1 VTFCGSSKR
10 SLAARDLVV
19 DASVAGAAG
28 GLDAK
33 HATAVRCRDFLAAM
47 LAQTSHSLVLSFEIE
62 REWDDH
68 QSGFARAWRRSMDAR
83 RRVVRTVVLPHQQ
96 LRRGVENC
104 PVSDA
109 AKEAMVKDLLLIEAA
124 LASDDTVVSRDDAVR
139 DLFRANLNRVRALSR
154 IVWVNPDRDE
164 EEPIVWLRA
173 GARAERHRLLGYA
186 PGGSA

>member
-1 VTFCGSSKR
+1 
-10 SLAARDLVV
+10 
-19 DASVAGAAG
+19 
-28 GLDAK
+28 
-33 HATAVRCRDFLAAM
+33 
-47 LAQTSHSLVLSFEIE
+47 
-62 REWDDH
+62 
-68 QSGFARAWRRSMDAR
+68 MDAR